1 MTNNNSLFVSSL
13 KKTLLNFKIPKIRS
27 QEEKK
32 IEFSFEYN
40 ENLSWRNWNELNNPL
55 FIVATISS
63 YILWR
68 TRQESGTN
76 GLSRRYYLI
85 FPRIKSLDF
94 FFPRNFIEHDRV
106 EKFIRQSRIASRVE
120 RFDRETKRERKR
132 EGERKRPSIRLN
144 SKETRSDLRKVAAR
158 VFRMMFEQKY
168 SDKRLLETVPWLLIT
183 LQRVSILL
191 SDATREKIVEV
202 SILSFP
208 SKCVFR

>member
-1 MTNNNSLFVSSL
+1 MTNNNNLFVSSL

-85 FPRIKSLDF
+85 FPRVKSLDF
-94 FFPRNFIEHDRV
+94 FFPRNIIEHDRV

-132 EGERKRPSIRLN
+132 EGERKRPRAF
-144 SKETRSDLRKVAAR
+144 V
-158 VFRMMFEQKY
+158 
-168 SDKRLLETVPWLLIT
+168 
-183 LQRVSILL
+183 
-191 SDATREKIVEV
+191 
-202 SILSFP
+202 
-208 SKCVFR
+208 